1 MINSIFLAHSGMTAH
16 ERGLDVISQNIANMN
31 TPGFRG
37 SRVTFADVFIGSA
50 PDNGVGQRP
59 GGGVDAARSEIDF
72 RPGDPQQTG
81 GDLDVF
87 LNGAGFFVIQDE
99 DGQLRFTRAGR
110 FDFNADGELV
120 VRDQK
125 QKVMARTTSGALVPI
140 TLGDLRTSAAKATTQ
155 VDLDGIL
162 SSGDANGEAVI
173 EQVTVFD
180 SRGGRHTLRMV
191 FTRDNSGPTT
201 GVSARWN
208 IALSEGSAEVGTGTV
223 EFFAGDVVEGSNP
236 LRITLTLGEAGAT
249 EVAFNFD
256 TVDGGPFGDNT
267 NISVKKQDG
276 FGAGVLATRTFD
288 EKGVLKLTY
297 TNGQTADGAT
307 LALARI
313 ADQTQLVQLGNSL
326 FDHRGSDPVEFTTA
340 NDDVRVLKGAIE
352 GANVSLTSQ
361 FTALILMQ
369 RGFQAGSQVLSTAN
383 EMLQQLFD
391 LRGRR

>member
-72 RPGDPQQTG
+72 RSGDPQQTG

-87 LNGAGFFVIQDE
+87 LNGAGFFVVQDE

-140 TLGDLRTSAAKATTQ
+140 TLGDLRTSAAKPTTQ

-180 SRGGRHTLRMV
+180 SRGGRHTLRLV

-201 GVSARWN
+201 SVSARWN
-208 IALSEGSAEVGTGTV
+208 MKFSEGSAEVGTGTV

-236 LRITLTLGEAGAT
+236 VRITLTLGEAGAT

-267 NISVKKQDG
+267 NISVKQQDG
-276 FGAGVLATRTFD
+276 FGPGVLATRTFD